1 MTSDSELLRQQ
12 VDTLTNQ
19 INTLTEKL
27 SLKQRELDE
36 AYESSRTAGVKARQ
50 MKQRNDELTA
60 DVFELTKTLMDV
72 KRDLPDDV
80 RRDVEKV
87 LAKDPEGDHGE

>member
-36 AYESSRTAGVKARQ
+36 AYESLRTAGVKARQ

-60 DVFELTKTLMDV
+60 DVFELTKTVMDV
-72 KRDLPDDV
+72 KGDLADDV